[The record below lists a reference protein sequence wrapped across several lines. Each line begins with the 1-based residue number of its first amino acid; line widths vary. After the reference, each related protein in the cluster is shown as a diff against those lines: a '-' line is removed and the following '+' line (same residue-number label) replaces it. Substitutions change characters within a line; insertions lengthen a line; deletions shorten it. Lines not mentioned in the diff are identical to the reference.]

1 MNKLKIFN
9 KKKRILSPLTIIAIL
24 LTMML
29 LPVQPS
35 SAASTVYGVDGRSL
49 PTNMTGD
56 TSTWIE
62 IAQNDGY
69 SLIIR
74 KDVLPLGFVTFPKVT
89 LNSNYQVSNARDV
102 VNNWFKN
109 TLSSNARIRDFTV
122 TNTAFNDLGY
132 FASLSSGLS
141 KPTGTLTKTGNDIAF
156 IPSFAEAANFCSM
169 QYGTSTTTWT
179 QSSAI
184 AKSNYNKLTKLPTS
198 PSQQDFWWLRSP
210 GPHSGTVSSVG
221 THTSSLQQI
230 VWGSTVSSTASYV
243 YIRPALWVSSD
254 IFETRHNVT
263 VNNSYATETGA
274 GTYPTGTTV
283 TINAGTRP
291 GYTFTNWTI
300 QGTNQPPNTPTTTF
314 TMPPNDVTA
323 TANWTL
329 KQYTINYTLNGG
341 TINTQPPTTYNI
353 QNTQTINTNTLG
365 TPNFTGYKFV
375 NWRAMFD
382 NGTITTITTTG
393 LPTGTYG
400 NITIAA
406 MWDPTPISYDITYI
420 LNNGINAPGNP
431 ISYTVA
437 GIFPINLNN
446 PTRTGYDFTGWTVTY
461 SNNTMISLAPSYSIP
476 VGSYGNVTLFAN
488 WSPVNQQ
495 YSINYNLNGGVI
507 SGNPTSYSVS
517 NLPLVIPVPVRSG
530 FVFSYWIM
538 VCDNGSIVSLY
549 DGVIPGGTSG
559 VVSLTAVWDVAVV
572 YSISY
577 SLNGGV
583 NAVGNPVS
591 YVGGGVDDVVIGVP
605 SMSGYTFMY
614 WIAFYADGS
623 IGVLSSSGIVA
634 GTVGDVVLIAV
645 WYP

>member
-274 GTYPTGTTV
+274 GTYPTGTT
-283 TINAGTRP
+283 
-291 GYTFTNWTI
+291 
-300 QGTNQPPNTPTTTF
+300 
-314 TMPPNDVTA
+314 
-323 TANWTL
+323 
-329 KQYTINYTLNGG
+329 
-341 TINTQPPTTYNI
+341 
-353 QNTQTINTNTLG
+353 
-365 TPNFTGYKFV
+365 
-375 NWRAMFD
+375 
-382 NGTITTITTTG
+382 
-393 LPTGTYG
+393 
-400 NITIAA
+400 
-406 MWDPTPISYDITYI
+406 
-420 LNNGINAPGNP
+420 
-431 ISYTVA
+431 
-437 GIFPINLNN
+437 
-446 PTRTGYDFTGWTVTY
+446 
-461 SNNTMISLAPSYSIP
+461 
-476 VGSYGNVTLFAN
+476 
-488 WSPVNQQ
+488 
-495 YSINYNLNGGVI
+495 
-507 SGNPTSYSVS
+507 
-517 NLPLVIPVPVRSG
+517 
-530 FVFSYWIM
+530 
-538 VCDNGSIVSLY
+538 
-549 DGVIPGGTSG
+549 
-559 VVSLTAVWDVAVV
+559 
-572 YSISY
+572 
-577 SLNGGV
+577 
-583 NAVGNPVS
+583 
-591 YVGGGVDDVVIGVP
+591 
-605 SMSGYTFMY
+605 
-614 WIAFYADGS
+614 
-623 IGVLSSSGIVA
+623 
-634 GTVGDVVLIAV
+634 
-645 WYP
+645 